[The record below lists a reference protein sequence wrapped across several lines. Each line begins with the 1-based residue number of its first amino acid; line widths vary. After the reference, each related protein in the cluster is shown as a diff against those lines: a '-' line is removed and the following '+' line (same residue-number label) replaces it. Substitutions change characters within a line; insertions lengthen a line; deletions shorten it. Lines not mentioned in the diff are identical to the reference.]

1 MKKWTWWVVGV
12 VGVLFLG
19 FVVAPFVYTRF
30 IEGDAPEKLS
40 VGSASPSAAAAGAAG
55 EAGAAASA
63 DGAWKVGTGSQA
75 GYRVK
80 EVLFG
85 QSVEAV
91 GRTDDVTGDLTITG
105 STVNE
110 GSFTVQMAGVK
121 SDQERRDAQFQGRI
135 MSVGQFPTSTFK
147 LTSPIELGTLP
158 AVGAQANAE
167 AKGELTLKG
176 KTQPVTFPVTASRTA
191 ADTFEVAGQIPVTF
205 ADYGIANPSFGGI
218 SVEDDGQVEFLLKF
232 TR

>member
-1 MKKWTWWVVGV
+1 MKKWTWWIVGA

-30 IEGDAPEKLS
+30 IEGDAPEKLA
-40 VGSASPSAAAAGAAG
+40 VGSASPSAAAAGQSV
-55 EAGAAASA
+55 SA
-63 DGAWKVGTGSQA
+63 DGAWKVGAGSQA

-91 GRTDDVTGDLTITG
+91 GRTEEVTGDLTITG

-110 GSFTVQMAGVK
+110 GSFTVQMANVK
-121 SDQERRDAQFQGRI
+121 TDQDRRDAQFQGRI
-135 MSVGQFPTSTFK
+135 MDVAQFPTATFK
-147 LTSPIELGTLP
+147 LTSPIDLGAVP
-158 AVGAQANAE
+158 AVGAQAEAE

-176 KTQPVTFPVTASRTA
+176 QTKAVTFPVTASRTS
-191 ADTFEVAGQIPVTF
+191 ADMFEVAGQIPVAF

-218 SVEDDGQVEFLLKF
+218 KVEDDGQVEFLLKF